1 MNFDCLVHLVGWERR
16 KTELGINMIWKA
28 TIELDRVHRKGLPIC
43 VEKKKKRKKKGS
55 FEYDEKVWDKKKGH
69 GDSFNIILVFI
80 K

>member
-43 VEKKKKRKKKGS
+43 VEKKRERKREVLNMMKKCETKKN
-55 FEYDEKVWDKKKGH
+55 GH